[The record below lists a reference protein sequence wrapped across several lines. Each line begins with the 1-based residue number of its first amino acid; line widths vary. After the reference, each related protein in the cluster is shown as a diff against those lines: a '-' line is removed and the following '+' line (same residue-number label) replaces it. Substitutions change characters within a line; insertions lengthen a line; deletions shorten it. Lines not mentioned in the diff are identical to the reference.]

1 MKKDKETSLQ
11 RIKEDLKDLEH
22 FIEEFSVFLPL
33 AVCTVTP
40 MGIIMYTN
48 RAFLRLTHYKEIE
61 VIGKEIEI
69 LFGNKK
75 EWEDLEKKIL
85 KEKLIEGKEMIL
97 ISKTGEKIPASVSAS
112 LRKDEKGIL
121 VGYFLAFLDITEIK
135 KLQEELEEKVKE
147 RTEELQE
154 RVDELEKFYKLTVGR
169 ELKLAELKKE
179 IKRLKSE
186 LKSKKLNTK

>member
-11 RIKEDLKDLEH
+11 RIKEDLKDLER

-33 AVCTVTP
+33 AVCTITP
-40 MGIIMYTN
+40 RGIITYTN
-48 RAFLRLTHYKEIE
+48 QAFLRLTHYKEIE
-61 VIGKEIEI
+61 IGGKEIKI
-69 LFGNKK
+69 LFENKEK
-75 EWEDLEKKIL
+75 WKDLEKKIL

-97 ISKTGEKIPASVSAS
+97 ISKAGAKIPVSVSAS
-112 LRKDEKGIL
+112 LRKDEEGIL

-147 RTEELQE
+147 RTKELQE
-154 RVDELEKFYKLTVGR
+154 RVNELEEFHKLTVGR

-186 LKSKKLNTK
+186 LESKKLNKK